1 MNIKHIQYMVEIER
15 VRSISQAAENLYV
28 GQPNL
33 SRILKEVEESVGF
46 PIFLRTTHGVRP
58 TERGAAFLQHA
69 HNILREMESIQ
80 MMSPHQMIEDRL
92 RICIPRSAVCF
103 ENVANYLKT
112 VSETKNIHA
121 EVRECHAKKA
131 LELIS
136 GGHAEIG
143 VIRFRKGY
151 EDYFKEVASASK
163 LSFRLLQIYDDVVVF
178 SKNHAL
184 ASKDKIRLENL
195 SPYIQIAHSDNYFLQ
210 QPSDEKIKSLI
221 YTVDRQ
227 AQITLLNTITNSYM
241 WSVPQNAQTLANND
255 LVQKHCSGYTR
266 RYCEALIYSHQHTMN
281 QLESELVSEILANSN
296 QID

>member
-1 MNIKHIQYMVEIER
+1 
-15 VRSISQAAENLYV
+15 
-28 GQPNL
+28 
-33 SRILKEVEESVGF
+33 
-46 PIFLRTTHGVRP
+46 VRP

-103 ENVANYLKT
+103 QNVANYLKT
-112 VSETKNIHA
+112 ISEIKNIHA

-131 LELIS
+131 LELLS

-143 VIRFRKGY
+143 IIRFRKGY

-163 LSFRLLQIYDDVVVF
+163 LSFRLLHSYDDVVVF
-178 SKNHAL
+178 ANNHPL
-184 ASKDKIRLENL
+184 AAKDKIKLEDL
-195 SPYIQIAHSDNYFLQ
+195 AQYIQIAHSDNYFSQ
-210 QPSDEKIKSLI
+210 QPSDEKSKSLI

-227 AQITLLNTITNSYM
+227 AQITLLNTISNSYM
-241 WSVPQNAQTLANND
+241 WSVPQDAQVLANSG
-255 LVQKHCSGYTR
+255 LVQKHCSGYSR

-281 QLESELVSEILANSN
+281 QLESELLNEILANSN
-296 QID
+296 QTG